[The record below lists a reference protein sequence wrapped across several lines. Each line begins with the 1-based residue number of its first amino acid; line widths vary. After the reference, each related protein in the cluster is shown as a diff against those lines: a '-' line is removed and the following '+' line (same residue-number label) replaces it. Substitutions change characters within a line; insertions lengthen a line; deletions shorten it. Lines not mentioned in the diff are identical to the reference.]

1 MCYVLYHFNCQ
12 NRLCTVDISGKKHKS
27 FITLTSEF
35 NQKCSTPNTEKKVV
49 HLFFGS
55 LSQLS
60 VE

>member
-1 MCYVLYHFNCQ
+1 MYYIIS
-12 NRLCTVDISGKKHKS
+12 TVRIDFAQWILVEKKHKS